1 MGSSRLL
8 CYKRRAHKHCSAGHD
23 ICQKP
28 RPEKPGP
35 AAYLFLGFP
44 VDGES
49 IQNEFGFVMED
60 IEEQDGKLVR
70 RFIGFTESLRQTIRG
85 EKRIYTKNLRLY
97 PEDYGDELDLYRKA
111 GKVWISYGIPFII
124 PITAGYLAALLMGD
138 ILFVII
144 TTLAGT

>member
-1 MGSSRLL
+1 
-8 CYKRRAHKHCSAGHD
+8 
-23 ICQKP
+23 
-28 RPEKPGP
+28 
-35 AAYLFLGFP
+35 
-44 VDGES
+44 
-49 IQNEFGFVMED
+49 MED

-70 RFIGFTESLRQTIRG
+70 RFIGFTESLRQMIQG